1 MYQNQN
7 CKKQSAPCMEHIEP
21 FYNWRD
27 YYISEE
33 DENSPFFG
41 QQYNEFYYDKSIYN
55 YLIHPQW
62 DDFGSETL
70 YVKIIYADYT
80 KDAAILEFIGEWN
93 DCITNDIG
101 LLKRD
106 VIDVLLSHGINK
118 FILIGENVL
127 NFHFDSDDYYQEW
140 FEDVDDGWIALVNF
154 QEHVR
159 SELINN
165 HLDYYICMGGEL
177 DDLDWRTYKPDI
189 IIEKVDNIM
198 LKRLNP

>member
-1 MYQNQN
+1 
-7 CKKQSAPCMEHIEP
+7 MEHIEP

-140 FEDVDDGWIALVNF
+140 FEDIDDGWIALVNF